1 MKIPKREEGQ
11 GLVEYALLLVLVA
24 VIIIAILTVLGSQ
37 VMVTFAK
44 IIGGLNGQ
52 VVTGQGTETIV
63 TGYEVETTGMG
74 TCTATVT
81 NISFVGLQDGN
92 INPDASVSMI
102 ITANGNTARTLT
114 GSTGSNGMG
123 SLAGPYSVSGNCPL
137 NVGVTGN

>member
-1 MKIPKREEGQ
+1 
-11 GLVEYALLLVLVA
+11 
-24 VIIIAILTVLGSQ
+24 
-37 VMVTFAK
+37 MVTFAK